1 MVMQTRILKHLT
13 KYNVL
18 STAQYVFRIGLKRDN
33 AILNAMN
40 NKLLVGGIICVLKR
54 AFDILLSKLKFC
66 GISGKDIALYHSYLD
81 NRHFRTAIYD
91 SDSSN
96 KVSSWAKIR
105 HRVPQGSV
113 LGLLLFFPYIYGL
126 PKI

>member
-1 MVMQTRILKHLT
+1 MVTQTRILKHLT

-18 STAQYVFRIGLKRDN
+18 STAQYGFRIGLKRDN

-66 GISGKDIALYHSYLD
+66 GISSKDIAFYHSYLD

-91 SDSSN
+91 SDSNN
-96 KVSSWAKIR
+96 KVSSWTKVR
-105 HRVPQGSV
+105 YRVPQGSV

>member
-1 MVMQTRILKHLT
+1 MVMQTRILKQLT
-13 KYNVL
+13 KYNIL
-18 STAQYVFRIGLKRDN
+18 STAQCGFGIGLKRNN

-40 NKLLVGGIICVLKR
+40 NKLLVGGIICILKR

-66 GISGKDIALYHSYLD
+66 GISGKDIAFYHSYLD

-91 SDSSN
+91 SDSNN

-105 HRVPQGSV
+105 HRVP
-113 LGLLLFFPYIYGL
+113 LLLFFYI
-126 PKI
+126 